1 MHLRIN
7 RALSYKCVTNLPNLP
22 WTKSIYYD
30 NNVHNIYKAQQN
42 NQLVFNFF
50 TLGL

>member
-7 RALSYKCVTNLPNLP
+7 RALSYKCVTNLP

-30 NNVHNIYKAQQN
+30 NNVYNIYKTQ
-42 NQLVFNFF
+42 
-50 TLGL
+50 